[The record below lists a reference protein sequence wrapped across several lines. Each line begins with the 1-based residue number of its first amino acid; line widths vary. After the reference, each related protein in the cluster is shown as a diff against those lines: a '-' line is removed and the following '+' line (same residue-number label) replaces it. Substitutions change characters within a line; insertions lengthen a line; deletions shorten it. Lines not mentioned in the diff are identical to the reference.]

1 MLRAFLVPSFLV
13 PFLCAAFAA
22 QAQDAGALRTRHAI
36 LQKQL
41 AENPFGRPLHVDS
54 SVDGG
59 KHRGQ
64 IFAVIERPYR
74 VVAPALAQSPGW
86 CDVLTLQV
94 NIKGC
99 KASDEGL
106 TAFITRKPRDTVD
119 SAHRVD
125 FRFEP
130 APSGREYM
138 RVRLSA
144 AAGPVGTRNYEIVLQ
159 AAPLDPRRTLIDMS
173 YAYTLGSMARAAM
186 SAYLAGAGGEKPGF
200 TVDGGERGVIERGAM
215 RYYLAIEAYL
225 TSPDNLDT
233 RLHHW
238 YTATTRYPQL
248 RERVGLEE
256 YVAMKRREAAG

>member
-1 MLRAFLVPSFLV
+1 MLRAFLVPL
-13 PFLCAAFAA
+13 LCAAFAA
-22 QAQDAGALRTRHAI
+22 QAQDAGALRARHAS

-54 SVDGG
+54 NVDGG

-64 IFAVIERPYR
+64 IFAVVDQPYH
-74 VVAPALAQSPGW
+74 VVAPALARPPGW
-86 CDVLTLQV
+86 CEILTLQV

-99 KASDEGL
+99 KPSDEAL

-119 SAHRVD
+119 SAHKVD
-125 FRFEP
+125 FRFDR
-130 APSGREYM
+130 AATSGEYL

-144 AAGPVGTRNYEIVLQ
+144 SSGPVGTRDYEIVLQ
-159 AAPLDPRRTLIDMS
+159 AAPLDGKRTLIDLS
-173 YAYTLGSMARAAM
+173 YAYRLGSMARAAM

-200 TVDGGERGVIERGAM
+200 TVEGGERGVIERGAM

-225 TSPDNLDT
+225 TSPDNLER

-248 RERVGLEE
+248 RERVGLDE

>member
-1 MLRAFLVPSFLV
+1 MLRAFLVPV
-13 PFLCAAFAA
+13 LCAAFAA
-22 QAQDAGALRTRHAI
+22 QAQDAGALRARHAT

-54 SVDGG
+54 NVDGG
-59 KHRGQ
+59 KHKGQ
-64 IFAVIERPYR
+64 IFAVVDKPYR
-74 VVAPALAQSPGW
+74 VVAPALARPPGW
-86 CDVLTLQV
+86 CDILTLQV
-94 NIKGC
+94 NIKRCSSSG
-99 KASDEGL
+99 DEAL
-106 TAFITRKPRDTVD
+106 SAFITRKPRDTVD
-119 SAHRVD
+119 GAHRVD
-125 FRFEP
+125 FGFEP
-130 APSGREYM
+130 APSANEYL

-159 AAPLDPRRTLIDMS
+159 AAPLDAQRTLIDMS

-186 SAYLAGAGGEKPGF
+186 SAYLAGPGGEKPGF

-215 RYYLAIEAYL
+215 RYYLAIEAFL
-225 TSPDNLDT
+225 KSPDDLEP